1 MFSNRYWSKES
12 KFSMASKDGGKP
24 GHEVRNLRNLDTHFK
39 PTSNTY
45 YALGGLTCLLLASKL
60 KNKITSPT

>member
-12 KFSMASKDGGKP
+12 KISMASKDGGKP
-24 GHEVRNLRNLDTHFK
+24 RHEVRNLGTSFK
-39 PTSNTY
+39 STNNTY